1 MRGGEGERRREAGG
15 ALMPPADFLCFTS
28 LFAWLRLTRFDVCAA
43 SSQVD
48 SQRRARGGV
57 AKGEKLQWRQL
68 EKLLRFIVAQ
78 TLRRVTKSGS
88 HY

>member
-1 MRGGEGERRREAGG
+1 
-15 ALMPPADFLCFTS
+15 MPPADFLCFTS

-48 SQRRARGGV
+48 SQRRAEGGV
-57 AKGEKLQWRQL
+57 ARGVGSSYSGGSWKSFCA
-68 EKLLRFIVAQ
+68 LLWPQ

>member
-1 MRGGEGERRREAGG
+1 
-15 ALMPPADFLCFTS
+15 MPPADFLCFTF
-28 LFAWLRLTRFDVCAA
+28 LFASLRLTRFDVCAP

-48 SQRRARGGV
+48 SQMGDGGESWKSFC
-57 AKGEKLQWRQL
+57 A
-68 EKLLRFIVAQ
+68 LLWADSSPPPALPCQ